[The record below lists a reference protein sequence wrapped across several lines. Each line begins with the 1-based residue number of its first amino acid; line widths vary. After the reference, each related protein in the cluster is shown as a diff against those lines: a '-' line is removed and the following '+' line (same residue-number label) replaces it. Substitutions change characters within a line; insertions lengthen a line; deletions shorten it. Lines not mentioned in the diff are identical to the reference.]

1 MKHINM
7 GLMALALASTFAHA
21 ATPQDLG
28 GSLTPLGGEKAG
40 GNGVPEW
47 KDENP
52 ALPGWSYGKLRREFF
67 KYKDDKKTDTIDAS
81 NVDKYASKLTPG
93 QIALIKQIKG
103 YKMDVYPSHRYCS
116 APDFVVE
123 NTRKNS
129 IAKIGPDGWSLA
141 EAVVPGIPFPL
152 PKTGEEA
159 MYNSKMRYR
168 GVAFELKSTVT
179 AVSPRKGSSE
189 WIKAG
194 SQQTMYFPWAN
205 KGSTN
210 LSTLP
215 PVEYYTYFAY
225 NSPTALAGQA
235 LSIATFLNQPG
246 SETFYYFPGQRRVR
260 RMPSYAY
267 DSPQIGMENQYTLD
281 EPMVFNGTVDRFDW
295 KLVGKKEML
304 VPYGSFGGT
313 EFKTK
318 FEDVAGDDFIAEN
331 ARRYELHRV
340 WVVEATVKAG
350 VRHLAPKRTFY
361 IDEDS
366 WNLVAADDYDAQ
378 GKLWKHR
385 EAYVIPVYETGSC
398 DQAGFAQYNLAEGRY
413 VFDLHSVGTGRDLAW
428 EVDGKGN
435 PRAKASFYSA
445 DNLRAISD
453 R

>member
-1 MKHINM
+1 MKVINM
-7 GLMALALASTFAHA
+7 SVVTLALATAFAHA
-21 ATPQDLG
+21 ATPADLG
-28 GSLTPLGGEKAG
+28 ASLTPLGGEKAG

-47 KDENP
+47 KDENVV
-52 ALPGWSYGKLRREFF
+52 LPGWSYGKLRHDFF
-67 KYKDDKKTDTIDAS
+67 KYKDEKKTETIDAA
-81 NVDKYASKLTPG
+81 NVDQYASKLSPG

-123 NTRKNS
+123 NTKKNTA
-129 IAKIGPDGWSLA
+129 AKLGADGWSLA

-152 PKTGEEA
+152 PKSGAEVI
-159 MYNSKMRYR
+159 YNSKMRYR
-168 GVAFELKSTVT
+168 GVLQEWKSTIT
-179 AVSPRKGSSE
+179 AISPRKGSSE

-194 SQQTMYFPWAN
+194 SQQTLYYPWAA
-205 KGSTN
+205 KGGVN

-235 LSIATFLNQPG
+235 LSLTVFLNQAG
-246 SETFYYFPGQRRVR
+246 GETFYYFPGQRRVR
-260 RMPSYAY
+260 RMPAYAY

-281 EPMVFNGTVDRFDW
+281 EPMVFNGTIDRFDW
-295 KLVGKKEML
+295 KLVGKKEMY
-304 VPYGSFGGT
+304 VPYGSFGAT
-313 EFKTK
+313 NFKGK
-318 FEDVAGDDFIAEN
+318 FEDVAGDEYIAEN

-361 IDEDS
+361 VDEDS

-398 DQAGFAQYNLAEGRY
+398 DQAGFTQYNLAEGRY
-413 VFDLHSVGTGRDLAW
+413 VFDLHSAGTGKDMAW